1 MPRSCKDNEQ
11 PPQLLEGICVGVSD
25 GDSLHLELPDGER
38 VRVRLYGIDAPE
50 KDQEC
55 ALAARK
61 KLGKLIYDKEIRVE
75 VLDVDKYGRYVGKVY
90 AGARY
95 VNRYMLK
102 EGLAWHYKH
111 YAADDELLAEA
122 EARAKAAGRG
132 IWSTESPCR
141 PRIFRSEQRK
151 EGES

>member
-1 MPRSCKDNEQ
+1 MDTSSSETKPMQ
-11 PPQLLEGICVGVSD
+11 VLEGICVGVSD